1 MFVIVLEALCYLLPD
16 LFILCFYSLLLGSGF
31 AAKKPAAIYAI
42 LAVAV
47 NVDYSVKSVVNAHIY
62 YFLYSVEP
70 L

>member
-1 MFVIVLEALCYLLPD
+1 MFVIVLEALCNLFPY
-16 LFILCFYSLLLGSGF
+16 LFILCLDRLLLGSGF

-42 LAVAV
+42 VAVAV

-62 YFLYSVEP
+62 YLLYSVEP